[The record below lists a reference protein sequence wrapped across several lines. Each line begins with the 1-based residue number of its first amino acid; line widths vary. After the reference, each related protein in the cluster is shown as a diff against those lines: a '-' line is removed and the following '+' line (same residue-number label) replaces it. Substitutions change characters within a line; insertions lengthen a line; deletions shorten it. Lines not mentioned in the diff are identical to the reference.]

1 MAETF
6 QFAVDQNASRA
17 EDVEM
22 VLSAQESLAGFKR
35 LYLKWLPP
43 VYRYFYYRMGDVKD
57 AEDLTAQVFLKV
69 YEELPRYRD
78 RGQFS
83 AWLFTIVRHKMVDF
97 LRSQKP
103 TVSLEFADEMG
114 QPGDLLGQAIRNDE
128 IERLQKLIRS
138 LPEEERELI
147 HLRFVVGLGYREI
160 GALLNRNEDAVR
172 KTLSRL
178 LARLESRLEMS
189 HE

>member
-1 MAETF
+1 MAETL
-6 QFAVDQNASRA
+6 QFTVDQNASRE
-17 EDVEM
+17 EDIEM
-22 VLSAQESLAGFKR
+22 VHSAQESLAGFKR

-57 AEDLTAQVFLKV
+57 AEDLTSQVFLKV
-69 YEELPRYRD
+69 YEQLPRYHD
-78 RGQFS
+78 HGQFS

-103 TVSLEFADEMG
+103 TLSLEFADEID
-114 QPGDLLGQAIRNDE
+114 PTSDLLGQAIRSDE
-128 IERLQKLIRS
+128 IERRQKLIRS
-138 LPEEERELI
+138 LPEEDRELI

-160 GALLNRNEDAVR
+160 GALLNRNEDAIR
-172 KTLSRL
+172 KALSRL
-178 LARLESRLEMS
+178 LARLESQLELS